1 MTNAIGVYQNGNT
14 ALIFA
19 AALGTT
25 DCVRLLLKGGADT
38 DAIGNM
44 RERKYNA
51 DGSEQDAD
59 MSEDSNSSDSE
70 KDYDYEF
77 NHDIWRVR
85 ERRTNQ
91 FIEFE
96 NVLPLN

>member
-1 MTNAIGVYQNGNT
+1 M
-14 ALIFA
+14 FA
-19 AALGTT
+19 AANGTT

-44 RERKYNA
+44 RESKYNA

-59 MSEDSNSSDSE
+59 MSVDSNSSDSE

-85 ERRTNQ
+85 ERISSLKTCC
-91 FIEFE
+91 
-96 NVLPLN
+96 L